1 MSELARA
8 RVAALLFAALIA
20 LPAREASASGIPYW
34 ARKYGVACSQ
44 CHVSVPRLNGFG
56 AEFFA
61 RGYRMP
67 PDSGFVSRRTLP
79 LAIWASGR
87 SDSRP
92 PGAATGDH
100 VRAYFN
106 RLEVIS
112 GGVIAPWLSYFVE
125 WRPVSQEP
133 RSDGTLR
140 DRSGRFED
148 VFVTASRHDL
158 SLSIGQFRQ
167 LDQVD
172 VSRRLGI
179 SEPLVL
185 SASLAGSGGGTARER
200 SLRAFAP
207 AARSPSA
214 RIAWQ
219 RPVQG
224 WRWTAAAAL
233 PVPGELSI
241 PLNED
246 ARTEASNEVEWRP
259 KGVFVESYLRRGPTS
274 IGVHGF
280 YDDARRY
287 LGNAV
292 ATGRLSSFYW
302 TGIGGAAKTGDVL
315 AGRWSLEGEFIPHP
329 FAGVGGRVEDR
340 AGDGAEVAFLPYLNV
355 SLPATR
361 YTIRLTLERRFQRGR
376 NATFIELGTLF

>member
-1 MSELARA
+1 
-8 RVAALLFAALIA
+8 
-20 LPAREASASGIPYW
+20 
-34 ARKYGVACSQ
+34 
-44 CHVSVPRLNGFG
+44 
-56 AEFFA
+56 
-61 RGYRMP
+61 MP
-67 PDSGFVSRRTLP
+67 PGSGFVSRRTLP
-79 LAIWASGR
+79 LAIWISGR

-92 PGAATGDH
+92 PGAVTGDH

-148 VFVTASRHDL
+148 LFVTASSGDL
-158 SLSIGQFRQ
+158 SLTVGQFRQ

-179 SEPLVL
+179 SEPLAL
-185 SASLAGSGGGTARER
+185 SASLAGSGGGSARER

-207 AARSPSA
+207 GARSPSV
-214 RIAWQ
+214 RLAWQ
-219 RPVQG
+219 RPVQA
-224 WRWTAAAAL
+224 WRWTVAAAL
-233 PVPGELSI
+233 PIPGELSI
-241 PLNED
+241 PLNAD

-259 KGVFVESYLRRGPTS
+259 KGVFVESHVRRGSTS
-274 IGVHGF
+274 FGVHAF
-280 YDDARRY
+280 YDDAERY
-287 LGNAV
+287 LTNAL

-302 TGIGGAAKTGDVL
+302 TGIVGAAKTSDVL

-329 FAGVGGRVEDR
+329 FVGVGGRVEDR
-340 AGDGAEVAFLPYLNV
+340 AGDGAEVAFLPYLNI

-361 YTIRLTLERRFQRGR
+361 YTIRLTLERRLQRGR
-376 NATFIELGTLF
+376 NATFFELGTVF